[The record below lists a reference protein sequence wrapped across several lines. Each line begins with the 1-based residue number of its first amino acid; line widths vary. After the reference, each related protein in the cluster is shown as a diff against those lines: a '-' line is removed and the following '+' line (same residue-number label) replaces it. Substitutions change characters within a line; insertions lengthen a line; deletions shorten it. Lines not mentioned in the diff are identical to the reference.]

1 LWPLRAP
8 IICLSTPNRQMGT
21 GMKTT
26 QPATPTLVQ
35 GPVSIARQHGE
46 ACFHCGAV
54 AKKLY
59 ADGCITLVGTD
70 RVWPIVTCGCR
81 RQAVAS

>member
-1 LWPLRAP
+1 
-8 IICLSTPNRQMGT
+8 M
-21 GMKTT
+21 
-26 QPATPTLVQ
+26 
-35 GPVSIARQHGE
+35 SIARQHGE

-59 ADGCITLVGTD
+59 ADGCITLAGRD